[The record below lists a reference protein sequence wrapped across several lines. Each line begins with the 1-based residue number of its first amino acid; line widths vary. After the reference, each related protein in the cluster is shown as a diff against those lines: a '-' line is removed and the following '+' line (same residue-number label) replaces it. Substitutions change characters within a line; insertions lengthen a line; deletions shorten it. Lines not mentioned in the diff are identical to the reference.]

1 MTKGGTSGEV
11 IGSTDHH
18 PSLVGW
24 YHDPKCWVSSRYL
37 VGDDRLLGRDRE
49 QALAAHETRC
59 GGGFVLVDG
68 RGDEFDRQA
77 LGVKQPVGPSHVQ
90 PRMIGVGGP
99 IEGDLDVLV
108 GRHGIFR
115 TSYECTNTAT
125 QKKKCGGG

>member
-1 MTKGGTSGEV
+1 M
-11 IGSTDHH
+11 
-18 PSLVGW
+18 
-24 YHDPKCWVSSRYL
+24 
-37 VGDDRLLGRDRE
+37 
-49 QALAAHETRC
+49 
-59 GGGFVLVDG
+59 VDG

-115 TSYECTNTAT
+115 TSYACTNTAT
-125 QKKKCGGG
+125 QKKNVEGDDGGEPGGGGLEVILWLGLTNDNILYIKTRLKINMMYINQCDSKNICLM